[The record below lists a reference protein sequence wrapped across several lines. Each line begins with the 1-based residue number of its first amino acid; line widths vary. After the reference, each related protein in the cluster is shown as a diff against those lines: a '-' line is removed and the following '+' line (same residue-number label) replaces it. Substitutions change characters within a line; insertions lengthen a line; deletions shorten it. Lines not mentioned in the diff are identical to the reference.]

1 MNLYQILSLQLH
13 RRGFAARS
21 VLAVWIILA
30 LTHIAHGQLQVFIAN
45 NAPTNFQLGWTELGT
60 TNAFTVQYRDNLTD
74 HPWLNAPHAA
84 PWPITSSAWV
94 DPRPNLVPQ
103 RFYRVIG
110 VELPQR
116 GRLLSSTALGS
127 YSRIEL
133 AFIFSVAGIPVTPL
147 YGVDMVRLRYETV
160 NPIGGKAIASGLLVQ
175 PKGLATNLPLVSYQH
190 GTIARTND
198 APSVTQSLDGEA
210 MVAIVMAS
218 CGYVTVMA
226 DYLGLGESPPLHPYH
241 HAWTEAT
248 ACVDMLRA
256 TMAYCTNN
264 GRALSGKL
272 FLAGYSQGGHAT
284 MALHRELETYHA
296 DEFTV
301 TASAPMAGAYD
312 LSGTTLDDFLSDRPK
327 PTPYYYAYLL
337 AAYVQVY
344 QLAPSLAE
352 LLAPPY
358 DTTLPPLLQ
367 GNATGDEIN
376 AVMPADPRQML
387 KPEYLAALQQRL
399 DHPFR
404 IALRDNDVYAW
415 KPRAP
420 IRLYHCGGDQDVPI
434 ANSHVA
440 TNAMVS
446 LGATNVAL
454 LIPSATYDHRACA
467 IPSLLAAKAWFDSLK

>member
-1 MNLYQILSLQLH
+1 MSSYRILSLQV
-13 RRGFAARS
+13 RRRALTTLP
-21 VLAVWIILA
+21 VAVWIVLA

-60 TNAFTVQYRDNLTD
+60 TNAYTVQYRDNLAD
-74 HPWLNAPHAA
+74 HPWLTAPHTA
-84 PWPITSSAWV
+84 PWPMTSTAWV
-94 DPRPNLVPQ
+94 DPRTDPVPQ

-116 GRLLSSTALGS
+116 GRLLSSTARGS

-133 AFIFSVAGIPVTPL
+133 TFIFWLAGVPLTPQ

-160 NPIGGKAIASGLLVQ
+160 NPIGGKAIASGLLVLPQ
-175 PKGLATNLPLVSYQH
+175 SLTTNLPLVCYQH
-190 GTIARTND
+190 GTLTRTND
-198 APSVTQSLDGEA
+198 APSVTQSLDSEA

-218 CGYVTVMA
+218 CGYVTVIA

-256 TMAYCTNN
+256 TRAYCTNH
-264 GRALSGKL
+264 GRALNGKL

-296 DEFTV
+296 DEFSV

-312 LSGTTLDDFLSDRPK
+312 LSGITLDDFLSDRPK

-337 AAYVQVY
+337 AAYIQVY

-352 LLAPPY
+352 ILAPPY
-358 DTTLPPLLQ
+358 DTTLPPLLR

-387 KPEYLAALQQRL
+387 KPEYLTALQQRP

-404 IALRDNDVYAW
+404 ITLRANDVYAW

-420 IRLYHCGGDQDVPI
+420 MRLYHCGGDQDVPI
-434 ANSHVA
+434 ANSHFA
-440 TNAMVS
+440 TNVMVS

-454 LIPSATYDHRACA
+454 VIPSATYDHRACA
-467 IPSLLAAKAWFDSLK
+467 MPSLLAAKTWFDSLK